1 MSEQLHSI
9 EEVLED
15 LKAGKP
21 VIIVDDES
29 RENEGDL
36 IIAAEFATQENIN
49 FMVKYYIKNLFL
61 STEIQVFVFIVL
73 LIACK
78 SYEKCTLQSLSYNL
92 PVAIFVKRQLIL

>member
-1 MSEQLHSI
+1 
-9 EEVLED
+9 
-15 LKAGKP
+15 
-21 VIIVDDES
+21 
-29 RENEGDL
+29 
-36 IIAAEFATQENIN
+36 
-49 FMVKYYIKNLFL
+49 MVKYYIKNLFL